1 MRQPKEVRCPQNAA
15 CKMQAAFWG
24 QSFLYQFSSLK
35 NTQEKAAQKAFLLSV
50 LPFAFANANSVVI
63 E

>member
-1 MRQPKEVRCPQNAA
+1 MPPKRCLHFAGGILGGRVSYTN
-15 CKMQAAFWG
+15 
-24 QSFLYQFSSLK
+24 FSSLK
-35 NTQEKAAQKAFLLSV
+35 NTQEKAAQRAEMLSV